1 MAAFLSTMIERAKA
15 DKKTIVLPEGNDE
28 RVLEAARKIVDQ
40 EIADVIVIGNP
51 DEIAQ
56 KGFALEGVHVIDNV
70 NDPLRK
76 ELAEGL
82 FELRK
87 AKGMTAEEADK
98 LMDDVMYFGTMLL
111 KTGRADGLVAVSYTH
126 LTLPTTSRV

>member
-98 LMDDVMYFGTMLL
+98 LMDDVMYFLSL
-111 KTGRADGLVAVSYTH
+111 IH
-126 LTLPTTSRV
+126 I